1 MWLKELQIAII
12 EKNSNEI
19 DRLIDS
25 MPMYDR
31 MEDMQAAASLLK
43 EANKLM
49 MTLKEETAES
59 MSKIKKTKDFLEAT
73 RSKDSSLFDSKI

>member
-12 EKNSNEI
+12 EKNTNEI
-19 DRLIDS
+19 DRLVEC
-25 MPMYDR
+25 MPMYEK

-43 EANKLM
+43 EANRLM

-59 MSKIKKTKDFLEAT
+59 MSKIKKTKDFLDAT
-73 RSKDSSLFDSKI
+73 HSKDSSLFDSKI